1 MIRTIYLII
10 VAYFFIGGIGFYFI
24 NRGKNSSESRKSWT
38 KFITYFIIIHILFF
52 SIVINPVAFRII
64 SIIII
69 LTGLFEL
76 FKLYRNSEY
85 QNKKFFTISLSV
97 FIALAAGFFFFSG
110 MGKNLIL
117 YSFLVLSI
125 FDSFSQI
132 TGQLWGHRKIMPGIS
147 HGKTVEGLI
156 GGAMVAVFSSLLF
169 NGLIEAPS
177 LKTILAAT
185 AIVILAFAGD
195 LSASFYKRVYKAKD
209 FSNLIPGHGGFLD
222 RFDSMIA
229 VGAGLAFL
237 GIFINL

>member
-10 VAYFFIGGIGFYFI
+10 VGYFFLGGIGFYFI
-24 NRGKNSSESRKSWT
+24 NKGKTRSESRKSWT
-38 KFITYFIIIHILFF
+38 KFITYCLIIHILFF
-52 SIVINPVAFRII
+52 SIVINPFAFRII

-69 LTGLFEL
+69 LTGLYEL

-85 QNKKFFTISLSV
+85 QKKRFFAVSLFV
-97 FIALAAGFFFFSG
+97 FIALTAGFFFFSG
-110 MGKNLIL
+110 MRKNLIL

-132 TGQLWGHRKIMPGIS
+132 TGQLWGQRKIMPGIS
-147 HGKTVEGLI
+147 PGKTVEGLM
-156 GGAMVAVFSSLLF
+156 GGAIVAVFSSLLF
-169 NGLIEAPS
+169 KELIEASS

-185 AIVILAFAGD
+185 AIVILAFSGD
-195 LSASFYKRVYKAKD
+195 LSASFYKRVYKTKD